1 MELKGKV
8 RCEEKRESEAKKK
21 KKLDSLFENA
31 SLRNTGKKMS
41 FLFRLLHYC
50 CCCCC
55 CCRPAKVSPDET
67 TTRGGVPPLPA
78 LPAPAVRQLIKATP
92 EWEKEPPQPPQG
104 GRDPLSLD
112 SALPPGPGAASVLA
126 RAAALESAAPRAT
139 ASMFKAAAE
148 SLERFYAAL
157 DQATA
162 ATAAAAASRSPS
174 SSSASA
180 SSSASSSSSSSSAA
194 ALAAVAEVFAVVEE
208 HEKRGRG
215 RFSKLRKLRAL
226 SLTSSSPLASP
237 PSLQKLEAKAA
248 KKKPKRVR
256 KAERRAVAALYS

>member
-148 SLERFYAAL
+148 SLERFY